1 MTTTRRRSATRGPG
15 RGAALGAALGTT
27 AVVVALG
34 LLSLGALTGCGIR
47 ATTVPVDVGPAPSRV
62 SCKKPSSTPST
73 PTGTGGVQGIRATV
87 ELVCGA
93 QLVGVQRVVPV
104 PEKRPARDVAVLVTQ
119 ALLEVLQREPSAEE
133 REAGFTTEV
142 PVLLAAS
149 APRPGDPQGTVRLSR
164 RPEDLPPVALSQLVC
179 TLAGSDAVSTGSG
192 PVVLGGPDADPPR
205 AWECTDAVRSRP
217 EAVPT
222 LGDVVR
228 PSASPAPSPSSS

>member
-1 MTTTRRRSATRGPG
+1 MTTRSRTARGTG
-15 RGAALGAALGTT
+15 RGATLGAVLGTT

-62 SCKKPSSTPST
+62 SCKT
-73 PTGTGGVQGIRATV
+73 PTGTAAGTGGVQGIRATV

-104 PEKRPARDVAVLVTQ
+104 PEKRPAARDAAVFVTQ
-119 ALLEVLQREPSAEE
+119 ALLEALQREPSAEE

-142 PVLLAAS
+142 PAKLTAS
-149 APRPGDPQGTVRLSR
+149 APRPGDPAGTVRLSR
-164 RPEDLPPVALSQLVC
+164 KPEDLPPVALSQLVC
-179 TLAGSDAVSTGSG
+179 TLAESDAVSAGPG

-217 EAVPT
+217 ESVPT

-228 PSASPAPSPSSS
+228 PTATPAPAPS

>member
-1 MTTTRRRSATRGPG
+1 MTTRRKAAG
-15 RGAALGAALGTT
+15 RGAT
-27 AVVVALG
+27 AVVAALG
-34 LLSLGALTGCGIR
+34 LLSLGVLSGCGIR

-62 SCKKPSSTPST
+62 SCKTPAGT
-73 PTGTGGVQGIRATV
+73 PAGTAGVQGIRATV

-93 QLVGVQRVVPV
+93 QLVGVQRVVAV
-104 PEKRPARDVAVLVTQ
+104 PEKRPARDFAVLVTQ

-142 PVLLAAS
+142 PALLAAS
-149 APRPGDPQGTVRLSR
+149 APRPGDPEGTVRLSR
-164 RPEDLPPVALSQLVC
+164 KPEDLPPVALSQLVC
-179 TLAGSDAVSTGSG
+179 TLAESDLVSSGPG

-222 LGDVVR
+222 LGDVVK
-228 PSASPAPSPSSS
+228 PTASPAPKPSAS

>member
-1 MTTTRRRSATRGPG
+1 MTTTRRRTAEPG
-15 RGAALGAALGTT
+15 TARRGATAAV
-27 AVVVALG
+27 AVLG
-34 LLSLGALTGCGIR
+34 LLSLGLLSGCGIR

-62 SCKKPSSTPST
+62 SCKTPAGAAA
-73 PTGTGGVQGIRATV
+73 GTGGMQGVRTTV

-104 PEKRPARDVAVLVTQ
+104 PEKRPARDLAVLVTQ
-119 ALLEVLQREPSAEE
+119 ALLEVLQRELSAEE

-142 PVLLAAS
+142 PALLTAS
-149 APRPGDPQGTVRLSR
+149 APRPGDPEGTVRLSR
-164 RPEDLPPVALSQLVC
+164 KPEDLPPVALSQLVC
-179 TLAGSDAVSTGSG
+179 TLAESDAVSAKPG

-228 PSASPAPSPSSS
+228 PTATPAPSPSAS

>member
-1 MTTTRRRSATRGPG
+1 MEPG
-15 RGAALGAALGTT
+15 RVEPGRARRGATAAV
-27 AVVVALG
+27 AV
-34 LLSLGALTGCGIR
+34 LSLLTLGVLSGCGIR

-62 SCKKPSSTPST
+62 SCKTPAGA
-73 PTGTGGVQGIRATV
+73 PAGTGGVQGIRATV

-104 PEKRPARDVAVLVTQ
+104 PEKRPARDVPVLVTQ
-119 ALLEVLQREPSAEE
+119 ALLEALQREPSAQE
-133 REAGFTTEV
+133 REAGFTTGV
-142 PVLLAAS
+142 PALLAAS

-164 RPEDLPPVALSQLVC
+164 KPEDLPPVALSQLVC
-179 TLAGSDAVSTGSG
+179 TLAESDAVSAGTG

-228 PSASPAPSPSSS
+228 PTPTPAPSPS